1 MPSQWLPQLVKGT
14 ADAAFAID
22 QTGVIV
28 AWNEAAE
35 RLFGLRSG
43 EVIGRPCHEIVRGSD
58 EAGPFCSQHCSVHYA
73 LRTNQPLSSF
83 DLHVQT
89 SIGRAWCNLT
99 IELIPEPGSTSG
111 YALHVVRPLE
121 LHKLLEQ
128 LVRVLSTNERTAQS
142 ETAARLISSGVAAT
156 NDLYLTP
163 RENEILRLL
172 ARGMVTKEI
181 AKELGRRP
189 ATVNNHVQSLLGK
202 LDSHNR
208 LELIARAR
216 KARLI

>member
-1 MPSQWLPQLVKGT
+1 MPLEWLAQLVTGT

-22 QTGVIV
+22 RMGLIV
-28 AWNEAAE
+28 AWNQAAE
-35 RLFGLRSG
+35 RLFGLSST
-43 EVIGRPCHEIVRGSD
+43 EAVGRPCYEILQGID
-58 EAGPFCSQHCSVHYA
+58 EARPFCSQHCSVHYA
-73 LRTNQPLSSF
+73 LRTNQPLASF
-83 DLHVQT
+83 DLHVKT

-99 IELIPEPGSTSG
+99 IELIAKPGSIPG
-111 YALHVVRPLE
+111 YALHVVRLLE
-121 LHKLLEQ
+121 VHKLLEQ
-128 LVRVLSTNERTAQS
+128 LVRVLSTNERSTQS
-142 ETAARLISSGVAAT
+142 ETAAFLISSGVAAT
-156 NDLYLTP
+156 KDLSLTP

-216 KARLI
+216 EAGLV